1 MTSFFDKYMAE
12 PKKKKIFDV
21 LVSIENKPFLNDPE
35 GETVLNDLILK
46 ENYSDVVSVRSGKSL
61 LIKILSLDEREA
73 LFKVKKMCNDL
84 RIYNPIVSNCE
95 LSIKKIQNN

>member
-1 MTSFFDKYMAE
+1 MAE

-21 LVSIENKPFLNDPE
+21 IVSIENKPFLNDPE
-35 GETVLNDLILK
+35 GETVFNDLILK

-61 LIKILSLDEREA
+61 LIKILSLDEKEA
-73 LFKVKKMCNDL
+73 LFKVKKMCDDL

-95 LSIKKIQNN
+95 LSIKKIQKN